1 MNRYTLFKQKD
12 SKQTYTTDSVIDIN
26 ELNLKNKSAYMTTSK
41 IQNSIKTMA
50 IAGSLLAG
58 NAVQASELTPQI
70 FVSADQ
76 SAQTLE
82 IKQAAMNYA
91 KFWDTGEEMYARE
104 ALLEN
109 FQDMT
114 PPEGRKEGIEGV
126 LEASQNFRK
135 VVPNLHVEVEHLL
148 ITGDFATI
156 RYRFKG
162 NFNGKMGDTVGQG
175 QVVDFPAVDI
185 YEVHDGKITKNWH
198 LEDYNTFF
206 SQVK

>member
-1 MNRYTLFKQKD
+1 MNK
-12 SKQTYTTDSVIDIN
+12 
-26 ELNLKNKSAYMTTSK
+26 
-41 IQNSIKTMA
+41 SIKTTA
-50 IAGSLLAG
+50 IGLAMLAG
-58 NAVQASELTPQI
+58 NTVQAHEVKI
-70 FVSADQ
+70 ENFVSADQ
-76 SAQTLE
+76 SAHTVE

-91 KFWDTGEEMYARE
+91 KFWDTGEEKYARE
-104 ALLEN
+104 ALFDN
-109 FQDMT
+109 FKDMT
-114 PPEGRKEGIEGV
+114 PPEGREQGIEGV

-162 NFNGKMGDTVGQG
+162 NFNGQMGDVKGQG
-175 QVVDFPAVDI
+175 QVIDFPAVDI
-185 YEVHDGKITKNWH
+185 YEIHDGKIMKNWH

>member
-1 MNRYTLFKQKD
+1 MK
-12 SKQTYTTDSVIDIN
+12 
-26 ELNLKNKSAYMTTSK
+26 KNK
-41 IQNSIKTMA
+41 ILNSIQTTA
-50 IAGSLLAG
+50 IGIAMLVGST
-58 NAVQASELTPQI
+58 VQAHEITPEI
-70 FVSADQ
+70 FVSAVP
-76 SAQTLE
+76 SAHTEE

-91 KFWDTGEEMYARE
+91 KFWDTGDEIYARE
-104 ALLEN
+104 ALFEN
-109 FQDMT
+109 FKDMT
-114 PPEGRKEGIEGV
+114 PPEGRKEGVEGV

-135 VVPNLHVEVEHLL
+135 AVPNLHVEVEHLL

-162 NFNGKMGDTVGQG
+162 NFNGRMGDIIGQG

-185 YEVHDGKITKNWH
+185 YEVHDGKIIKNWH

>member
-1 MNRYTLFKQKD
+1 MK
-12 SKQTYTTDSVIDIN
+12 
-26 ELNLKNKSAYMTTSK
+26 NLIKPTAIGIAMLVG
-41 IQNSIKTMA
+41 NS
-50 IAGSLLAG
+50 
-58 NAVQASELTPQI
+58 VQAHEITPAN

-76 SAQTLE
+76 SAQTIE
-82 IKQAAMNYA
+82 IKQAAMSYA
-91 KFWDTGEEMYARE
+91 KFWDTGDEKYARE

-109 FQDMT
+109 FKDMT

-126 LEASQNFRK
+126 LEASNNFRK
-135 VVPNLHVEVEHLL
+135 IVPNLHVEVEHLL

-162 NFNGKMGDTVGQG
+162 NFNGKMGDVKGQG

-185 YEVHDGKITKNWH
+185 YEIHNGKITKNWH

>member
-1 MNRYTLFKQKD
+1 MNKGKIKTA
-12 SKQTYTTDSVIDIN
+12 TTAICIAILLGSSVQAN
-26 ELNLKNKSAYMTTSK
+26 ELKPEK
-41 IQNSIKTMA
+41 
-50 IAGSLLAG
+50 
-58 NAVQASELTPQI
+58 
-70 FVSADQ
+70 FVSTDQ
-76 SAQTLE
+76 SVHTVE

-91 KFWDTGEEMYARE
+91 KFWNTGKEAYARE

-114 PPEGRKEGIEGV
+114 PPKGRKKGIEGV

-135 VVPNLHVEVEHLL
+135 VIPNLHVEVEHLL
-148 ITGDFATI
+148 ISGDFATI

-162 NFNGKMGDTVGQG
+162 NFNGKMGDVIGQG

-185 YEVHDGKITKNWH
+185 YEVHNGKIIRNWH